1 MRHLNFGDQG
11 TCKGEHRN
19 HTSSGC
25 RGATKQGTKSTVRLG
40 NLHELVDVKLDFNVA
55 WRTQMKTMKALRFD
69 EYGPPSVLSIQE
81 LPLPDLKT
89 GEALVELHA
98 SAINPSDVKNV
109 AGVFKASLP
118 RIPGRDFAGVVVAGD
133 GWKGKEVW
141 GSGAGFGVWRDGTH
155 AQYIV
160 VSSDGLSE
168 KPAQLS
174 MEEASTVGVPYLA
187 AWSGLVDAAN
197 IQAGETVLVT
207 GALGAVGRAVTQIA
221 HWKKA
226 KVIGADISD
235 NPSDADVFI
244 NIKAKELSAEVKA
257 LTNGKGT
264 DLVFDAVGGPMFE
277 PCLKSLRVGGRQ
289 VAITSFG
296 NGRVEFSLV
305 DFYHNLQRLIGVDTM
320 KLSGPAIANIMDK
333 LRAGFEDGYLRTAPV
348 QKWLLDQAID
358 AYAVVEKGAS
368 SKKHVLLPHSS

>member
-1 MRHLNFGDQG
+1 
-11 TCKGEHRN
+11 
-19 HTSSGC
+19 
-25 RGATKQGTKSTVRLG
+25 
-40 NLHELVDVKLDFNVA
+40 
-55 WRTQMKTMKALRFD
+55 LR
-69 EYGPPSVLSIQE
+69 V
-81 LPLPDLKT
+81 PDLRA
-89 GEALVELHA
+89 GEALIELHA

-109 AGVFKASLP
+109 AGAFKASLP

-168 KPAQLS
+168 KPADLS

-197 IQAGETVLVT
+197 IQPGETVLIT
-207 GALGAVGRAVTQIA
+207 GALGAVGRAATQIA

-235 NPSDADVFI
+235 KPSDADVFV
-244 NIKAKELSAEVKA
+244 NTKTKELPVEVKA
-257 LTNGKGT
+257 LTDGKGA

-277 PCLKSLRVGGRQ
+277 TCLKSLRLGGRQ
-289 VAITSFG
+289 VAITSIG

-305 DFYHNLQRLIGVDTM
+305 DFYHNLQRLMGVDTV
-320 KLSGPAIANIMDK
+320 KLTGPAIAKIMDK
-333 LRAGFEDGYLRTAPV
+333 LRAGFADGYLRASSV
-348 QKWLLDQAID
+348 QRWSLDQAID
-358 AYAVVEKGAS
+358 AYTAVEKGAS
-368 SKKHVLLPHSS
+368 LDKHVFLPRNLRAVCAPMLASCKLPFWHRSTDL

>member
-1 MRHLNFGDQG
+1 
-11 TCKGEHRN
+11 
-19 HTSSGC
+19 
-25 RGATKQGTKSTVRLG
+25 
-40 NLHELVDVKLDFNVA
+40 
-55 WRTQMKTMKALRFD
+55 MKTMKALRF
-69 EYGPPSVLSIQE
+69 EKYGPPSVLAIQE
-81 LPLPDLKT
+81 LPVSDLKT

-141 GSGAGFGVWRDGTH
+141 GSGAGFGISRDGTH

-160 VSSDGLSE
+160 AGLDGLSR
-168 KPAQLS
+168 KPALLS
-174 MEEASTVGVPYLA
+174 MEDASAVGVPYLA

-197 IQAGETVLVT
+197 VQAGETVLIT
-207 GALGAVGRAVTQIA
+207 GALGAVGRAATQIA

-244 NIKAKELSAEVKA
+244 NIKTKELPAEVKA
-257 LTNGKGT
+257 LTNGKGA
-264 DLVFDAVGGPMFE
+264 DLVFDAVGGPVFE

-289 VAITSFG
+289 VAITRIG

-305 DFYHNLQRLIGVDTM
+305 DFYHNLQRLLSVDTV
-320 KLSGPAIANIMDK
+320 KLTGPAIANIMDK
-333 LRAGFEDGYLRTAPV
+333 LRAGFEDGYLRTSPV
-348 QKWLLDQAID
+348 QRWSLDQAID
-358 AYAVVEKGAS
+358 AYAAVERGAS
-368 SKKHVLLPHSS
+368 SKKHVLLPYGN

>member
-1 MRHLNFGDQG
+1 
-11 TCKGEHRN
+11 
-19 HTSSGC
+19 
-25 RGATKQGTKSTVRLG
+25 
-40 NLHELVDVKLDFNVA
+40 
-55 WRTQMKTMKALRFD
+55 MKALRF
-69 EYGPPSVLSIQE
+69 EKYGPPSVLAIQE
-81 LPLPDLKT
+81 LPVPDLKT

-141 GSGAGFGVWRDGTH
+141 GSGAGFGISRDGTH
-155 AQYIV
+155 AHAGL
-160 VSSDGLSE
+160 DGLSR
-168 KPAQLS
+168 KPALLS
-174 MEEASTVGVPYLA
+174 MEDASAVGVPYLA

-197 IQAGETVLVT
+197 VQAGETVLIT
-207 GALGAVGRAVTQIA
+207 GALGAVGRAATQIA

-235 NPSDADVFI
+235 NPSDADIFI
-244 NIKAKELSAEVKA
+244 NIKTKELPAEVKA
-257 LTNGKGT
+257 LTNGKGA

-289 VAITSFG
+289 VAITSIG

-305 DFYHNLQRLIGVDTM
+305 DFYHNLQRLLSVDTV
-320 KLSGPAIANIMDK
+320 KLTGPAIANIMDK
-333 LRAGFEDGYLRTAPV
+333 LRAGFEDGYLRTSPV
-348 QKWLLDQAID
+348 QRWSLDQAID
-358 AYAVVEKGAS
+358 AYAAVERGAS
-368 SKKHVLLPHSS
+368 SKKHVLLPHGN